1 MQKINSERVRD
12 AWKKSGLSYRE
23 LSALTKIPQNTL
35 ACYITGKRNP
45 TDITTN
51 VIEEIVNAYLNDSSV
66 YINKTLYRDKFME
79 SVPIEI
85 MKAFDALPSVI
96 ISTKDLKASTDAQD
110 GSERAEKEIADTTDE

>member
-79 SVPIEI
+79 SVYRICEIIPEERQPIEI

-96 ISTKDLKASTDAQD
+96 ISTKDLKASTDA
-110 GSERAEKEIADTTDE
+110 